1 MTTILGTLAK
11 QFVPGS
17 LAFLILGLAGAVLVL
32 LFEPRW
38 KRWTVVGLLLL
49 SAFYTILSLPATA
62 NRLADGLDRYPP
74 LIRAEEARGASAVVL
89 LHGDHQ
95 AARLR
100 ETLRLYRLLNPKWIV
115 VSAQGPQLRDSLRYS
130 VPPDQILWESR
141 SRTTREQAL
150 NLARL
155 LEAKHIARVVLVASP
170 IHMPR
175 ALGAC
180 RAAGIDAVPAASPR
194 PHAGMPRG
202 GRGLV
207 PQIGALTLSTESLYE
222 YLALYLYK
230 HRGWT

>member
-17 LAFLILGLAGAVLVL
+17 LAFLILGLAAALLVL
-32 LFEPRW
+32 LIVPRW
-38 KRWTVVGLLLL
+38 KRGTVRGLLVL
-49 SAFYTILSLPATA
+49 SSFYIVLSLPVVA

-74 LIRAEEARGASAVVL
+74 LMRAEEARDASAVVL

-95 AARLR
+95 SARLR
-100 ETLRLYRLLNPKWIV
+100 ETLRLYKLLNPRWIV
-115 VSAQGPQLRDSLRYS
+115 VAAQASDLRDSLRYS
-130 VPPDQILWESR
+130 VPPDQILWEAR
-141 SRTTREQAL
+141 GRTTREQAV
-150 NLARL
+150 NLARML
-155 LEAKHIARVVLVASP
+155 DTKHITRVVLVASP
-170 IHMPR
+170 IHMRR

-180 RAAGIDAVPAASPR
+180 RMAGIDAVPGVSAR

-202 GRGLV
+202 MRGLV

-222 YLALYLYK
+222 YLALYMYK